1 MEKQKMRLLKEK
13 KDSRQP
19 VRPASMA
26 ATGIGLLLCCMLLL
40 LSACS
45 LFPTPSQGEGAADFA
60 TETPTTAPNLAV
72 SPTTAFK
79 PTPITLQ
86 VTNCPAL
93 SVNWDSLVGAK
104 ANVNKVQQV
113 TCGNLEQNGAL
124 TALVVVRY
132 YTEDA
137 KMDCYVYDNLT
148 GTPVKRFSALGLTQ
162 GKAAIS
168 PANTLMIAENASN
181 DPVGPNVFKE
191 YQWNAGSATF
201 QQILFPGIYPD
212 VTHYQ
217 AEQSEAL
224 ASSTSTTIAGA
235 NAWRLNGG
243 EVVHRLALTV
253 FHWTNLSTQNI
264 AYNNA
269 KAAYIIQVTNLGT
282 GGGGFTATLFRLDG
296 NINNV
301 FEISQ
306 LTPLDTGTSISSPAN
321 NTQVSNPVTVSGV
334 SGASGSILGHVV
346 LYDDG
351 FTVIG
356 DSGPIHSPATSG
368 YVDFSQSVHYQLNG
382 SGVQEGV
389 IAFYATNQNNT
400 AFNTQIELLKVF
412 LS

>member
-1 MEKQKMRLLKEK
+1 MEIQHLRLLKDK

-19 VRPASMA
+19 KRRTSIA
-26 ATGIGLLLCCMLLL
+26 ATGIGFLLCCMLLL

-45 LFPTPSQGEGAADFA
+45 LFPTPSQGDGANDFE
-60 TETPTTAPNLAV
+60 TETPTTAPTLVV
-72 SPTTAFK
+72 SSTPAFK

-93 SVNWDSLVGAK
+93 SVNWDSLTGTK
-104 ANVNKVQQV
+104 TNVNKVQQV

-132 YTEDA
+132 YAQDA

-148 GTPVKRFSALGLTQ
+148 GAPIKRFSALGLVQ
-162 GKAAIS
+162 GKASIS

-201 QQILFPGIYPD
+201 QQIMFPGIYPD

-224 ASSTSTTIAGA
+224 AASTNTIVAGV

-243 EVVHRLALTV
+243 EVVHRLASTL
-253 FHWTNLSTQNI
+253 FHWTNVSMQNI

-269 KAAYIIQVTNLGT
+269 KAAYIIQITNLGT
-282 GGGGFTATLFRLDG
+282 GGGGFVATLFRLDG

-301 FEISQ
+301 FEVSQ
-306 LTPLDTGTSISSPAN
+306 LTPLDTGTTVSSPAN
-321 NTQVSNPVTVSGV
+321 HTQVGNPVTVNGV
-334 SGASGSILGHVV
+334 SAASGSILGHVV
-346 LYDDG
+346 LYDDEL
-351 FTVIG
+351 TIVG
-356 DSGPIHSPATSG
+356 DSGPIHSPSTSG

-400 AFNTQIELLKVF
+400 AFNSQVELLKVF
-412 LS
+412 FS